1 MKRYKPFAAALL
13 LFVTAWPVPRVFGQD
28 AVQAA
33 MASTSAPAQPAQ
45 PAAGQS
51 ASTSAPEQAAAAK
64 SAATSAPQQPTPQAG
79 GQSAA
84 TPAPQ
89 QPEKPAPAGVQAQ
102 PVPETTAPMRVMTNK
117 SILINAAER
126 LKRVSITDPAVA
138 DAVVVSPNQL
148 MIHGRSPGEVTL
160 VVWDEQDR
168 SRSFDLRVDVDSTAA
183 AQEIKQLMPT
193 EQITVSASRSALIL
207 SGHVVDKD
215 SADRAGAIAGA
226 YSKNVINVL
235 SFGPLGAQEILLEV
249 RFIEI
254 DRTALVQLGVNF
266 LSTGATNTVG
276 VSTTGQFGSFGNIDL
291 KNSIGAPVTGF
302 TTQFPNVDPLNLFLF
317 RPDINLGVT
326 IRLLQ
331 QRNLLQLLAEPNLIA
346 VNGKEASFLA
356 GGEFPVP
363 VPQSGLAAGTIT
375 IQYKEFGVRLNFVPL
390 IMPSGNIHMSVKPEV
405 SSLDFTNA
413 LVLSGFRIPSLNTR
427 RASTEL
433 ELQDGQSFVIAGLLD
448 NRLTNNLSRMP
459 GIGNIPILGYF
470 FRSKDFSKTRT
481 ELMVLVT
488 AHRISPSSEKPKT
501 PAMPTPFLDDHKFDN
516 PKNWELMP

>member
-1 MKRYKPFAAALL
+1 
-13 LFVTAWPVPRVFGQD
+13 
-28 AVQAA
+28 
-33 MASTSAPAQPAQ
+33 
-45 PAAGQS
+45 
-51 ASTSAPEQAAAAK
+51 
-64 SAATSAPQQPTPQAG
+64 
-79 GQSAA
+79 
-84 TPAPQ
+84 
-89 QPEKPAPAGVQAQ
+89 
-102 PVPETTAPMRVMTNK
+102 
-117 SILINAAER
+117 
-126 LKRVSITDPAVA
+126 
-138 DAVVVSPNQL
+138 
-148 MIHGRSPGEVTL
+148 
-160 VVWDEQDR
+160 
-168 SRSFDLRVDVDSTAA
+168 
-183 AQEIKQLMPT
+183 
-193 EQITVSASRSALIL
+193 
-207 SGHVVDKD
+207 
-215 SADRAGAIAGA
+215 
-226 YSKNVINVL
+226 
-235 SFGPLGAQEILLEV
+235 
-249 RFIEI
+249 
-254 DRTALVQLGVNF
+254 
-266 LSTGATNTVG
+266 
-276 VSTTGQFGSFGNIDL
+276 
-291 KNSIGAPVTGF
+291 VTGF

-390 IMPSGNIHMSVKPEV
+390 IMPSGNIHMSVRPEV

-488 AHRISPSSEKPKT
+488 AHRISPSSETPKT

>member
-1 MKRYKPFAAALL
+1 MRLLMRMIPALIVVL
-13 LFVTAWPVPRVFGQD
+13 TLAWALPALAQD
-28 AVQAA
+28 APK
-33 MASTSAPAQPAQ
+33 TAQ
-45 PAAGQS
+45 PAAPS
-51 ASTSAPEQAAAAK
+51 AEATVQAVPAGSAPKAPAA
-64 SAATSAPQQPTPQAG
+64 QE
-79 GQSAA
+79 
-84 TPAPQ
+84 TPAPRPADQVQ
-89 QPEKPAPAGVQAQ
+89 QLPEGQAAPL
-102 PVPETTAPMRVMTNK
+102 RVMTNK
-117 SILINAAER
+117 SILINTTER
-126 LKRVSITDPAVA
+126 LKRVSITDPAIA
-138 DAVVVSPNQL
+138 DAVVVSPTQL
-148 MIHGRSPGEVTL
+148 MIHGRAPGEVTL
-160 VVWDEQDR
+160 LIWDEQDR

-183 AQEIKQLMPT
+183 AQEIKQLMPG
-193 EQITVSASRSALIL
+193 ENIIVSASRSALIL
-207 SGHVVDKD
+207 SGHVADKD
-215 SADRAGAIAGA
+215 SADRASAIAAA
-226 YSKNVINVL
+226 YSKNIINVL
-235 SFGPLGAQEILLEV
+235 TFGPVGAQEVLLEV
-249 RFIEI
+249 RFIEV
-254 DRTALVQLGVNF
+254 DRTALVQLGLNF

-276 VSTTGQFGSFGNIDL
+276 VSTTGQFGTFGNIDL
-291 KNSIGAPVTGF
+291 KSAIGAPVTGF

-390 IMPSGNIHMSVKPEV
+390 IMPNGNIHMSVKPEV